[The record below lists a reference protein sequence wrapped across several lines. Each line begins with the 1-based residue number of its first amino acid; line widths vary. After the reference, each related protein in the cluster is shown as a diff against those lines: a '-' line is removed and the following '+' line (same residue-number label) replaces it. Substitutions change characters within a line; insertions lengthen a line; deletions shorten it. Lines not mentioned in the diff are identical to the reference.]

1 MATED
6 WTTSVKNVL
15 KYQWQWSM
23 EFAWFGLHQM
33 WLVVLVAC
41 VWRRWTRQ
49 PLETMEQCGDMI
61 VQAMMMKFGVGFLQ
75 LLLNLQKLCKSMQTC
90 EEKCSSM
97 EKRIHHMQR
106 ESWRLRGPLML
117 ETLKRSMEEDLL
129 QYDEFPGAKQMLDH
143 RLECH
148 FEDFFGANA
157 AVQAGFWTVW
167 SMMCSEVMLRM
178 CQKLLMERQALV
190 NKSHVSNAYIY
201 SMMQQK
207 VKEQKKTLDTL
218 QMKGLKFWTPL
229 DGDILD
235 SAHLPGWPGRSGLE
249 FSMLAHLIDRKVE
262 IMVIIAE
269 VCATRPSLQAVSP
282 MDFFVPGMPAIVK
295 KWTDKVLIDLRGA
308 SSSSHDAMELMNEE
322 KVEKTRIVNQKLQKK

>member
-1 MATED
+1 
-6 WTTSVKNVL
+6 
-15 KYQWQWSM
+15 
-23 EFAWFGLHQM
+23 
-33 WLVVLVAC
+33 
-41 VWRRWTRQ
+41 
-49 PLETMEQCGDMI
+49 
-61 VQAMMMKFGVGFLQ
+61 
-75 LLLNLQKLCKSMQTC
+75 
-90 EEKCSSM
+90 
-97 EKRIHHMQR
+97 
-106 ESWRLRGPLML
+106 ML

-129 QYDEFPGAKQMLDH
+129 QYDEFPGAKQALDY
-143 RLECH
+143 RLRIH

-190 NKSHVSNAYIY
+190 NKSHVSNAYM
-201 SMMQQK
+201 SWEMQQK